1 MVTNQELEKVFE
13 CDHLVCPTKN
23 LNELIRKSIREEL
36 PKLIPLDELD
46 DVQWD
51 YIYGQIKIMVADA
64 LQMKNEYLKD
74 RQ

>member
-1 MVTNQELEKVFE
+1 MVTNRELEKVFE
-13 CDHLVCPTKN
+13 CDHLACPSKN
-23 LNELIRKSIREEL
+23 LNTLIKKSIQDEL

-64 LQMKNEYLKD
+64 LQMKYEYIKD
-74 RQ
+74 K